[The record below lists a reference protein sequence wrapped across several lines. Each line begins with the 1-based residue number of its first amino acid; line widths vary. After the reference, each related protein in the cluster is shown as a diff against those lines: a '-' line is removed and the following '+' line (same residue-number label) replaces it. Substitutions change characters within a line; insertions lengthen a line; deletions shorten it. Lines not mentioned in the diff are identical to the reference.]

1 MPEPA
6 TGPVEGGTTVD
17 AQVVCRSAAQTRAV
31 ARRLGER
38 LHGGDVVV
46 LVGDLGAGKTTFVQ
60 GLALGLGVTQP
71 VTSPTFVLA
80 RHQRAD
86 PAGPR
91 PDGPD
96 LVHVDAYR
104 LQGAVE
110 LDDLD
115 LDSDLDRSVVVVEW
129 GRGLAE
135 RLSPRRVEVRIERE
149 AAAMQPV
156 TGPGPDEP
164 AAEDEDRTLQL
175 VLVGEHPGL
184 DPGALAVVLDAS
196 LAAPAVDHRRTT
208 EQETPC

>member
-1 MPEPA
+1 MPERPTAADRDSSGTPA
-6 TGPVEGGTTVD
+6 AVRVL
-17 AQVVCRSAAQTRAV
+17 CRSAEETRAL
-31 ARRLGER
+31 ARRLGQR

-46 LVGDLGAGKTTFVQ
+46 LTGDLGAGKTTFVQ

-86 PAGPR
+86 PSGPR
-91 PDGPD
+91 PGGPD

-104 LQGAVE
+104 LDGALE

-149 AAAMQPV
+149 AVAPH
-156 TGPGPDEP
+156 PGPDGGGG
-164 AAEDEDRTLQL
+164 AADDEERTLHL
-175 VLVGEHPGL
+175 ALVGEHRDL
-184 DPGALAVVLDAS
+184 DPAVLATLPGALPGDRTRS
-196 LAAPAVDHRRTT
+196 TT